1 MKTGR
6 IIRIQPS
13 FLSAVQTGDAADV
26 LHAGGILLYPS
37 DTVYG
42 LACRAGRP
50 DSVRRL
56 AAIKGYGGGR
66 PFIVLA
72 LDIGMTRDLAEMD
85 EDEEAL
91 AAECWP
97 GPFTMVLRAGRSAP
111 GWVCAPDGTIAVRV
125 PADPL
130 SRAILGEVGYPLVS
144 TSANTRDHPAVL
156 DFASVEEAVRNAADL
171 CIDGGALEAA
181 GPSRIVRVRRG
192 FVEILR

>member
-1 MKTGR
+1 MTPGR
-6 IIRIQPS
+6 TIRIQRS
-13 FLSAVQTGDAADV
+13 FLSAVQIVDAADV
-26 LHAGGILLYPS
+26 LHAGGIVLYPS

-50 DSVRRL
+50 DSVSRL
-56 AAIKGYGGGR
+56 ASIKGYGGGR

-72 LDIGMTRDLAEMD
+72 SDPGMARDLAEMD
-85 EDEEAL
+85 EDETAL
-91 AAECWP
+91 AAGCWP
-97 GPFTMVLRAGRSAP
+97 GPFTIVLRAGRSAP

-130 SRAILGEVGYPLVS
+130 TRAILGEVGYPLVS
-144 TSANTRDHPAVL
+144 TSANTRDNPAVL
-156 DFASVEEAVRNAADL
+156 DFACVEEAVRKAADL
-171 CIDGGALEAA
+171 CLDGGVLEAA